1 MMNIDWTGAIGI
13 LIYWGLIIAVIYVV
27 ISYVSDLVKT
37 YIDIKKQ
44 QSPDIGGLHARI
56 ESLNESVMRIENKV
70 NKIDEILRKVSE

>member
-1 MMNIDWTGAIGI
+1 MNMDWTGAIGV

-44 QSPDIGGLHARI
+44 QSPDIGELHARI
-56 ESLNESVMRIENKV
+56 ESLNESVVRIENKV
-70 NKIDEILRKVSE
+70 NKIDEILREVSE